1 MDLRPMQAAKAVF
14 DPAAIMCPGK
24 QL

>member
-1 MDLRPMQAAKAVF
+1 MQAAKAVF